1 MAQAASSY
9 PGEQK
14 RRSTRIAQAVP
25 VIVRGVDLL
34 GQPFEERT
42 STLTVN
48 FHGCKYASK
57 HHLPKNTWLTL
68 ELPQTEGESERR
80 CVRARVVWIQRP
92 RTMRELFQIGIELEI
107 AANVWGVSLTPEDWA
122 RPDSTDATARELAA
136 AMAPEGR
143 SRGTEP
149 ESEIPA
155 SLAGYIEFLLAEAK
169 RQRPDTRETTA
180 SSLVAEAMTQT
191 SPLLAELQVQL
202 AQRMDEA
209 MEAVTASP
217 ARETRRPE
225 EADEHG
231 EQRRAE
237 ALFEKWREQF
247 EREQAGAREEL
258 NARLAGQLARAQEE
272 FRAGAA
278 AEAEATR
285 KEFREALPK
294 LEHHS
299 ETLRN
304 EIKSALEDAAA
315 KSRPLRAEME
325 SEFARRRTPEPAGEP
340 AADWRQRL
348 ESEMSVAQAQWHEL
362 LQSSLDS
369 AAQRLVGQL
378 GESSQS
384 VLAAAEQKMT
394 ARLADLSQSL
404 AQSTAESRESLL
416 GARASLDQEVARARA
431 SLADIEK
438 AAGRVSEYSAQ
449 LEAASQDTVNE
460 LHRRLETILSAQ
472 TAELNR
478 RAESLAAGFAERLG
492 PLLDTTGEQFFA
504 RSIAQVEAKLVSQL
518 ERTHESLRQLA
529 ARQGQAEETVRV
541 HRERLRQASEH
552 SQQEAA
558 AQMAATLEQLRHDF
572 EAARREALAK
582 WAADL
587 DAHATNASH
596 SAFESMV
603 KASEWHQQQAR
614 SGMEAL
620 AGAALEKAGGKLQ
633 EKSREN
639 SREFVRDLGQLRK
652 KHLEETRGEFEA
664 VSAES
669 LGRTRGQ
676 LDAATEAAAAKL
688 GEVLRE
694 VSERASSEFYE
705 SSRRT
710 VEGKSAELGAAA
722 EAAQSALENRATG
735 SFERFQGRLH
745 EEIERSQSE
754 AQKALAAQ
762 LVSTMESFA
771 AQRRVYEAELLEGLD
786 RLGSES
792 AKQYEEHLR
801 TVCDSWVA
809 SSVRQLS
816 EHGRSE
822 IESLTR
828 SSEQALRNT
837 FSRMFDGLAE
847 MMREKLQGAVPS
859 RTQAATPSGVGE
871 PPAAP
876 SEKHFSA

>member
-9 PGEQK
+9 PGEEK
-14 RRSTRIAQAVP
+14 RRSTRISQAVP

-68 ELPQTEGESERR
+68 ELPQAEGESERR

-92 RTMRELFQIGIELEI
+92 RTTRELFQIGIELEN
-107 AANVWGVSLTPEDWA
+107 AASVWGMSLEPEDWA
-122 RPDSTDATARELAA
+122 RPARTEASVRARELAVVRA
-136 AMAPEGR
+136 
-143 SRGTEP
+143 GTEP
-149 ESEIPA
+149 EGEIPA

-169 RQRPDTRETTA
+169 RQSPDARETA
-180 SSLVAEAMTQT
+180 PSRAAETMAQA
-191 SPLLAELQVQL
+191 SPLLEELQAQL

-209 MEAVTASP
+209 MEAVTAP
-217 ARETRRPE
+217 AAGETRRPE
-225 EADEHG
+225 EADERG

-237 ALFEKWREQF
+237 ALFDKWREQF
-247 EREQAGAREEL
+247 EREHAGAREEL
-258 NARLAGQLARAQEE
+258 HARLAAQLAAAQEE
-272 FRAGAA
+272 FRSGAA
-278 AEAEATR
+278 GEAEATR
-285 KEFREALPK
+285 NEFREALAQ
-294 LEHHS
+294 LERHS

-304 EIKSALEDAAA
+304 EIRGALEDAAA
-315 KSRPLRAEME
+315 KSRQIRAEME
-325 SEFARRRTPEPAGEP
+325 SEFAHRRTPEPAGEP

-348 ESEMSVAQAQWHEL
+348 ESEMSVAQAQWNEL

-378 GESSQS
+378 AESSQS
-384 VLAAAEQKMT
+384 ALAAAEQKMT

-404 AQSTAESRESLL
+404 AQSTTESRESLL
-416 GARASLDQEVARARA
+416 EARASLDQEVARARA
-431 SLADIEK
+431 SLGDIEK

-449 LEAASQDTVNE
+449 LEAASQDTINE

-504 RSIAQVEAKLVSQL
+504 RSIAQVESKLASQL

-529 ARQGQAEETVRV
+529 ARTGQAEETVRV

-552 SQQEAA
+552 NQQEAA

-582 WAADL
+582 WAAEL

-614 SGMEAL
+614 SGMDAL
-620 AGAALEKAGGKLQ
+620 VGEALEKAGAKLQ
-633 EKSREN
+633 EKSGES
-639 SREFVRDLGQLRK
+639 SREFVQGLGQLRK
-652 KHLEETRGEFEA
+652 QHLEETRGEFEA
-664 VSAES
+664 ASAES

-676 LDAATEAAAAKL
+676 LDAAMEAAAARL

-694 VSERASSEFYE
+694 ESERVSGEFHE

-710 VEGKSAELGAAA
+710 VEAKSAELSAAA
-722 EAAQSALENRATG
+722 EAAQSALDNRAAG
-735 SFERFQGRLH
+735 SFERFQGRLD
-745 EEIERSQSE
+745 EESQRSQSE

-762 LVSTMESFA
+762 LASTMESFA

-786 RLGSES
+786 RLGGES

-847 MMREKLQGAVPS
+847 MMREKLQSAVQS
-859 RTQAATPSGVGE
+859 RVQAATPPGE

>member
-9 PGEQK
+9 PGEEK
-14 RRSTRIAQAVP
+14 RRSTRISQAVP

-92 RTMRELFQIGIELEI
+92 RTTRELFQIGIELET
-107 AANVWGVSLTPEDWA
+107 AASVWGMSFEPEDWA
-122 RPDSTDATARELAA
+122 RPGKTEASVRARELAVVR
-136 AMAPEGR
+136 P
-143 SRGTEP
+143 GTEP
-149 ESEIPA
+149 QGEIPA

-169 RQRPDTRETTA
+169 RQSPDAREA
-180 SSLVAEAMTQT
+180 APSRAAETMAQA
-191 SPLLAELQVQL
+191 SPLLEELQAQL

-209 MEAVTASP
+209 MEAVTAP
-217 ARETRRPE
+217 AAGETRRPE
-225 EADEHG
+225 EADDRG
-231 EQRRAE
+231 EQRRSE
-237 ALFEKWREQF
+237 AFLEKWREQF
-247 EREQAGAREEL
+247 EQEQAGAREEL
-258 NARLAGQLARAQEE
+258 HARLAAQLASAQEE
-272 FRAGAA
+272 FRSGAA
-278 AEAEATR
+278 GEAEATR
-285 KEFREALPK
+285 NEFREALAQ
-294 LEHHS
+294 LERHG

-304 EIKSALEDAAA
+304 EIRSALEDAAA
-315 KSRPLRAEME
+315 KSRQIRAEME
-325 SEFARRRTPEPAGEP
+325 SEFAHRRTPEPAGEP

-378 GESSQS
+378 AESSQS
-384 VLAAAEQKMT
+384 ALAAAEQKMT

-431 SLADIEK
+431 SLGDIEK

-449 LEAASQDTVNE
+449 LEAASQDTINE

-504 RSIAQVEAKLVSQL
+504 RSIAQVESKLASQL

-529 ARQGQAEETVRV
+529 ARTGQAEETVRV

-552 SQQEAA
+552 NQQEAA
-558 AQMAATLEQLRHDF
+558 VQMAATLEQLRHDF

-582 WAADL
+582 WAAEL

-614 SGMEAL
+614 SGMDAL
-620 AGAALEKAGGKLQ
+620 VGEALEKAGAKLQ
-633 EKSREN
+633 EKSGES
-639 SREFVRDLGQLRK
+639 SREFVQGLGQLRK
-652 KHLEETRGEFEA
+652 QHLEETRGEFEA
-664 VSAES
+664 ASAES

-676 LDAATEAAAAKL
+676 LDAAMEAAAAKL

-694 VSERASSEFYE
+694 VSERASDEFHE

-710 VEGKSAELGAAA
+710 VEAKSAELSAAA
-722 EAAQSALENRATG
+722 EAARSALDNRAAG
-735 SFERFQGRLH
+735 SFERFQAGLD
-745 EEIERSQSE
+745 EKIERSQSE

-762 LVSTMESFA
+762 LASTMESFA

-786 RLGSES
+786 RLGGES

-816 EHGRSE
+816 ENGRSE

-847 MMREKLQGAVPS
+847 MMREKLQGAVQS
-859 RTQAATPSGVGE
+859 RVQAATPPGE
-871 PPAAP
+871 PPTAP
-876 SEKHFSA
+876 SEKHFPA